1 MLTVGMLAPAE
12 LQARLAG
19 DGLVLRTGPF
29 TNLIRSD
36 VPRLIDSVALMYADY
51 PVEPGGGFV
60 DFHLDYSLARGMR
73 RWFRPQVRFSYDGS
87 TPFQP
92 LPLAQ
97 AYPMLEWTMNW
108 CVSQRAHTY
117 LIIHAAVLEK
127 HGRTIILPAPSGS
140 GKSTLTAAL
149 LGHGWRLLSDEMT
162 LVDLDDGHVVPLPR
176 PVSLKNASIG
186 IIRAFRPDAVLSR
199 PVEQTTKGTIA
210 HLRVPAESI
219 ARAAEPARPACI
231 IFPRWEAGAAMQL
244 ELLPKAR
251 AFMQVAD
258 NCFNYPVLGVRGFEA
273 LGRLIDTSDAHLFR
287 YSSLPDAMGLFE
299 RLAQG
304 RA

>member
-29 TNLIRSD
+29 LNLIRSD
-36 VPRLIDSVALMYADY
+36 VPQLIDSVALMYADY
-51 PVEPGGGFV
+51 PVEPVGGFA
-60 DFHLDYSLARGMR
+60 DFHLDYSLSRGMR

-127 HGRTIILPAPSGS
+127 HGRAVILPAPSGS

-176 PVSLKNASIG
+176 PVSLKNASID

-219 ARAAEPARPACI
+219 ARAVEPARPACI
-231 IFPRWEAGAAMQL
+231 VFPCWEAGAAMQL

-258 NCFNYPVLGVRGFEA
+258 NCFNYQVLGARGFTA
-273 LGRLIDTSDAHLFR
+273 LGQLIDASDAHLFR

>member
-1 MLTVGMLAPAE
+1 MLTVGMMAPAE
-12 LQARLAG
+12 LRARLSG

-29 TNLIRSD
+29 TNLIRSN
-36 VPRLIDSVALMYADY
+36 VPHLIDTVALMYADY
-51 PVEPGGGFV
+51 PVEPGGGFA

-73 RWFRPQVRFSYDGS
+73 RWFHAQVRFSYDGS

-127 HGRTIILPAPSGS
+127 HGRAIILPAPSGS

-162 LVDLDDGHVVPLPR
+162 LVDLDDGNVVPLPR
-176 PVSLKNASIG
+176 PVSLKNASID

-210 HLRVPAESI
+210 HLKVPAGSI
-219 ARAAEPARPACI
+219 ARAVERARPAHI
-231 IFPRWEAGAAMQL
+231 VFPCWEAGAPLQL

-258 NCFNYPVLGVRGFEA
+258 NCFNYQVLGARGFGA
-273 LGRLIDTSDAHLFR
+273 LGRLIDASDAHLFR

-299 RLAQG
+299 RLALG
-304 RA
+304 EA